1 MLSAKLTSLFFNFK
15 IIQHNSVA
23 NMLSRIPT
31 DDFGISFSLKT
42 YLIKEKY
49 EKLYH
54 ADKLVF
60 KSRPLH
66 PFIYSTER
74 NLVFR

>member
-1 MLSAKLTSLFFNFK
+1 
-15 IIQHNSVA
+15 
-23 NMLSRIPT
+23 MLSRIPT